1 MITVHLPSSLASEA
15 GADTLTFTDAVPT
28 VGDLV
33 DLLATRLSSFG
44 PLFDDALINVA
55 VNDEM
60 LLHGVRERT
69 LADGDVVELIPTIS
83 GGCACRTD

>member
-1 MITVHLPSSLASEA
+1 MITVQLPASLAAEA

-33 DLLATRLSSFG
+33 DLLATRLPSFRA
-44 PLFDDALINVA
+44 LFDDALINVA

-60 LLHGVRERT
+60 LLHRVRQRT

-83 GGCACRTD
+83 GG

>member
-1 MITVHLPSSLASEA
+1 MLTVHLPASLAAEA
-15 GADTLTFTDAVPT
+15 GADTLTFTDSVRT
-28 VGDLV
+28 VGDLLA
-33 DLLATRLSSFG
+33 LLTARLPGFG
-44 PLFDDALINVA
+44 ALFDDALMNVA

-83 GGCACRTD
+83 GGFA

>member
-1 MITVHLPSSLASEA
+1 MITVHLPASLAAEA
-15 GADTLTFTDAVPT
+15 GTPTLAITEPVGT

-33 DLLATRLSSFG
+33 EILAARLPGFRA
-44 PLFDDALINVA
+44 LFDDALINVA

-60 LLHGVRERT
+60 LLHGVLNRT

-83 GGCACRTD
+83 GGMR

>member
-1 MITVHLPSSLASEA
+1 MITVHLPASLAVEA
-15 GADTLTFTDAVPT
+15 GADTLTLTDTVPT

-33 DLLATRLSSFG
+33 DLLATRLPSFAA
-44 PLFDDALINVA
+44 LFDDALMNVA

-60 LLHGVRERT
+60 LLHGVRKRP

-83 GGCACRTD
+83 GG

>member
-1 MITVHLPSSLASEA
+1 MIVVHLPASLASEA
-15 GADTLTFTDAVPT
+15 GADTLTFADAVPT

-33 DLLATRLSSFG
+33 DLLAERLPSFST
-44 PLFDDALINVA
+44 LFDDALMNVA

-60 LLHGVRERT
+60 LLHGVRARA

-83 GGCACRTD
+83 GG

>member
-1 MITVHLPSSLASEA
+1 MITVHLPASLTSEA
-15 GADTLTFTDAVPT
+15 GADTLTLTEAVPT

-33 DLLATRLSSFG
+33 DLLATRLSSFRA
-44 PLFDDALINVA
+44 LFDDALINVA

-60 LLHGVRERT
+60 LLHGVRDRT

-83 GGCACRTD
+83 GG